1 MGYCLFLFFVLCV
14 SRITLLFILCSLHC
28 LFPRLCLELVLGL
41 RVCAV
46 GELLAGVG
54 EMRSQAC

>member
-28 LFPRLCLELVLGL
+28 LSPRLCLELVLGL

-54 EMRSQAC
+54 EVRSQAC